1 MNLAE
6 YKAKA
11 KELEVRQAKI
21 QKEYDRQQVIYEQEM
36 AKLKDLGI
44 DDFDEVDEKIEE
56 LEKKIKTVGEN
67 LETFLTGFENKIK
80 AIEELLA

>member
-36 AKLKDLGI
+36 TKLKELGI

-67 LETFLTGFENKIK
+67 LETFLTNFENKIK